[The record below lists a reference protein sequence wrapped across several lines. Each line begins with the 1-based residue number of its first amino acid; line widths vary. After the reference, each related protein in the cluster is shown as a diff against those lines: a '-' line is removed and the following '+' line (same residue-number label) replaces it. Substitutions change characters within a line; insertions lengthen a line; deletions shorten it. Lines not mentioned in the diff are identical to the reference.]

1 MGYEDLIRDWDGE
14 QVAVRFDTPSG
25 AWMFIGVHSTLLG
38 PGFGGVRMRVYHSP
52 DDGLRDVLRLSSAMT
67 SKNALAGLPFGGGKA
82 VLAVPEIP
90 QGEERRAMLL
100 RYAEMVASFH
110 GTYQT
115 ACDMNISEEDMDVI
129 AERCRHVMGCSVARG
144 GSGSSGPATALGVF
158 NGIRASVAHT
168 FGSDDL
174 HGRSVLVQ
182 GAGDV
187 GGPLV
192 DLLAEAGAEVLVA
205 DVHPERSR
213 EAASRAG
220 AREVAPEEV
229 ATTECDVYSPCATG
243 GVLTV
248 ETIPALRCKVVA
260 GAANNQL
267 ETPEDAGRLRDRG
280 ILYAPDYVINAGG
293 VLSLAGLEKLG
304 WTKEQLQVRL
314 RGVGDTLTEVFAIAE
329 KDGTDTETAAAALV
343 RERLGAAR

>member
-1 MGYEDLIRDWDGE
+1 MGYEDLIRQWDGE
-14 QVAVRFDTPSG
+14 QVAVRFDAPSG
-25 AWMFIGVHSTLLG
+25 AWMFVGVHSTALG

-52 DDGLRDVLRLSSAMT
+52 DDGLHDVLRLSSAMT

-90 QGEERRAMLL
+90 QGEERRGLLL
-100 RYAEMVASFH
+100 RYAEMIASLR
-110 GTYQT
+110 GTYLT
-115 ACDMNISEEDMDVI
+115 ACDMNITEEDMDVI
-129 AERCRHVMGCSVARG
+129 AERCPHVMGCSVSRG
-144 GSGSSGPATALGVF
+144 GSGSSGPATAFGVF
-158 NGIRASVAHT
+158 NGIRASVAHA

-192 DLLAEAGAEVLVA
+192 DLLDEAGADVLVA
-205 DVHPERSR
+205 DVHPDRSQ
-213 EAASRAG
+213 AAAQRAG
-220 AREVAPEEV
+220 AREVAPDAV

-243 GVLTV
+243 AVLTEV
-248 ETIPALRCKVVA
+248 SIPALCCKVVA

-267 ETPEDAGRLRDRG
+267 GTPEDAERLRERG
-280 ILYAPDYVINAGG
+280 ILYAPDYVVNAGG

-304 WTKEQLQVRL
+304 WTREQLRERL
-314 RGVGDTLTEVFAIAE
+314 RAIADTLTEVFTIAE
-329 KDGTDTETAAAALV
+329 KNDTSTETAAAALV
-343 RERLGAAR
+343 RDRLASAH